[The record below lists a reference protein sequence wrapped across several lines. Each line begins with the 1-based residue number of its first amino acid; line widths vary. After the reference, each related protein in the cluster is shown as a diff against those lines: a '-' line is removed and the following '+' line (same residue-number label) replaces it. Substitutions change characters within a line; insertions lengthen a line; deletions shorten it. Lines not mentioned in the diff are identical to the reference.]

1 MARVRAHPPGPL
13 VSGYV
18 CAGYAGR
25 SPTAQLAA
33 GTAHRADEAGR
44 LRRSG
49 SRPATAGV
57 DTAIS
62 SADLMLHLLIRKSP
76 NPMIT
81 TAEPQ
86 ATASGL
92 QMICLQ
98 LRCDEH
104 GTAGGHGRRHR
115 RIGVSQ
121 AQFHRDYL
129 CRDTA
134 TVSRFA
140 VLYAVDG
147 QRHCSGPRDGT
158 MSGDGCQSCPLV
170 VRRRPPLAPHL
181 RLFACG
187 RVFAMSLI
195 SLR

>member
-1 MARVRAHPPGPL
+1 
-13 VSGYV
+13 
-18 CAGYAGR
+18 
-25 SPTAQLAA
+25 
-33 GTAHRADEAGR
+33 
-44 LRRSG
+44 
-49 SRPATAGV
+49 
-57 DTAIS
+57 
-62 SADLMLHLLIRKSP
+62 MLHLLIRKSP

-92 QMICLQ
+92 QVICLQ

-140 VLYAVDG
+140 VLHVVDG
-147 QRHCSGPRDGT
+147 QRHYSGPRDGT
-158 MSGDGCQSCPLV
+158 ISGDGRPSSSAT
-170 VRRRPPLAPHL
+170 RPPPSAL
-181 RLFACG
+181 RLWACFCDVSYLLAVNSG
-187 RVFAMSLI
+187 SAQTVLHCLLIIIPTHRRLGFLQSSLVI
-195 SLR
+195 CPG